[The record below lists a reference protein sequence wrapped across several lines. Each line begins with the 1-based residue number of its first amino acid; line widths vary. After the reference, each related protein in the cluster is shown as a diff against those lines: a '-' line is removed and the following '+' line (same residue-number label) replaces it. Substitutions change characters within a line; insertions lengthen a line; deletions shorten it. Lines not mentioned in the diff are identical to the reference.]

1 VLAQK
6 IERDVGRSSI
16 EKLITHSFQPLIERL
31 YHIIIN
37 SEDPSIVDKLDID
50 KINIDLK
57 NPNVVAALEY
67 RLEIDETVDY
77 SVFQGADDDKKG

>member
-1 VLAQK
+1 M
-6 IERDVGRSSI
+6 
-16 EKLITHSFQPLIERL
+16 
-31 YHIIIN
+31 
-37 SEDPSIVDKLDID
+37 DKLDID

>member
-16 EKLITHSFQPLIERL
+16 EKLIKHSFQPLIKRL

>member
-1 VLAQK
+1 MLAEK

-31 YHIIIN
+31 YNIIIN
-37 SEDPSIVDKLDID
+37 SDDPSIVDKLDID

-57 NPNVVAALEY
+57 NPNVVAAMEY